1 MDDLVKDDGTMM
13 GEEDSSISIEEDYT
27 VLETEGVKV
36 DDDSDLQDEVENIF
50 SAASEYKDVIDET
63 KAALVERIVA
73 ILEKGEI
80 TAEDNDAIA
89 ELQDKYTE
97 NYTALQTLAQDVT
110 GDSKDSNESVN
121 IGLDYDDLIKTLREK
136 GDWLYID
143 EDGQLMLNGEAI
155 PKLKL
160 IELEAEKIKADLI
173 ETNELIANKATIDD
187 LEATNANITNLKA
200 LVAEI
205 QTLIGGNLTMDNIQ
219 SLVLTSDKVT
229 IANALI
235 KNAMIDSI
243 SANKITTGT
252 INTNNVSI
260 QSEDGSML
268 INGTTQQ
275 FKDENNTVRIQI
287 GKDAEGNFTFC
298 LFSQDGVGIL
308 LDETGI
314 HAGAVPDGL
323 IVNDMVS
330 DGANISGGK
339 LDITSVISEINGS
352 TSTIKSSQIY
362 FDDAGQ
368 SLQVAFNQ
376 LKNKVDTI
384 ESITIDGDLS
394 SVIEQVST
402 NTTNI
407 EIAQGQIS
415 SLISNTTITKVNG
428 STIQLKDDYNITKST
443 VDSNTTKIGSL
454 ETNYNTL
461 SGEISSVSSKQS
473 TLEQDL
479 NTFKTT
485 VSNTYATKSSVTD
498 VANNLANNYSTTS
511 AMNTV
516 IEQKA
521 NEVKTT
527 VSETYATKET
537 VTNLSNNLANNY
549 STTSAMNSV
558 IKQKS
563 NEILS
568 SVSESYVTTSEF
580 NDLSIGGKNLLQNTN
595 FKILPPT
602 KEIMTGINYML
613 SGNVLRISIGD
624 DYVEGNCIKLNL
636 TRDIQP
642 NETITISF
650 IASSWSSIDTR
661 VRFKMSYGAWTEWE
675 RVGDAGVNTYYSKT
689 FNVGNITAN
698 DWFWIEFSYGV
709 DIQPNTMMIEA
720 STKPSNWTPAPEDVD
735 ASIASVD
742 SKFSSYSTTT
752 QMNSAIDQKANQITT
767 SVSNTY
773 ATKDSVNTS
782 ISEVKQ
788 TADKI
793 NWVIG
798 SGTSQSNMTLTDRAY
813 NLISNNITLTAE
825 HINLD
830 GYVSNSSDD
839 PNWNIT
845 TDGNMEVKNMNV
857 EGELST
863 DVLNCNVINNPNY
876 PATLSGDINLYVS
889 NLTGSDDYTLDEVLA
904 SIDES
909 EAQGSADLIKKFYS
923 LRGVESALPKNLN
936 GKTVRI
942 YCETDDNGQ
951 VLFSNFTGGRILL
964 FLCSHEIKG
973 YLGAYNCYSEFKIY
987 GGSDQSKPT
996 TYGVIR
1002 PSTNTM
1008 YSSDNSSVYF
1018 QKSPV
1023 CGIYYCNVYGASTS
1037 SGYHCIKVTEDCKCR
1052 IDNCNFY
1059 SAYCFLTVSSTSD
1072 VYVNTTSGLATNY
1085 AFKSYTGSFLT
1096 LANTKQANGQTGN
1109 AYWSNGSVIFGSL
1122 SQTIVGNYNITWDS
1136 TSSVVSNNTTTT
1148 KTTTATSTYTS
1159 NYGDTYRST
1168 VYNNWK
1174 KDNTCRQGDWGYGD
1188 CTGCWFFGTQFA
1200 DLKGKTITKVT
1211 IKISRQS
1218 GGSSASVEHKL
1229 WMHNHATRPS
1239 GSPTLTSGWSQTFNL
1254 ATNNSTTITI
1264 TNSTVLNAIKNGTC
1278 KGFAIRHTYD
1288 SSHYSVCSGS
1298 ATVKITYKEE

>member
-205 QTLIGGNLTMDNIQ
+205 QTLVGGNLTMDNIQ

-235 KNAMIDSI
+235 KDAMIETV
-243 SANKITTGT
+243 SANKINTGT
-252 INTNNVSI
+252 INTNNVQI
-260 QSEDGSML
+260 QSEDGSLL

-275 FKDENNTVRIQI
+275 FKDKTGKVRIQI
-287 GKDAEGNFTFC
+287 GKDAQGNFTFA

-308 LDETGI
+308 IDETGI
-314 HAGAVPDGL
+314 KSGAVPNGL
-323 IVNDMVS
+323 IVDNMVS
-330 DGANISGGK
+330 DNANISGGK
-339 LDITSVISEINGS
+339 LDISSVISSINNNENTLS
-352 TSTIKSSQIY
+352 SSKIK
-362 FDDAGQ
+362 FDDTAQ
-368 SLQVAFNQ
+368 TLDVAFNQ
-376 LKNKVDTI
+376 LKTKVETI
-384 ESITIDGDLS
+384 ENVTIDGDLS
-394 SVIEQVST
+394 SVIEQVTT

-407 EIAQGQIS
+407 GIMQGQIS
-415 SLISNTTITKVNG
+415 SLISNTTITKQDGTVV
-428 STIQLKDDYNITKST
+428 QLKDEFNSTKDT
-443 VDSNTTKIGSL
+443 VNSHTQTINSL
-454 ETNYNTL
+454 ETNYDKV
-461 SGEISSVSSKQS
+461 SGDISSVTAKQS
-473 TLEQDL
+473 QLEQSLDG
-479 NTFKTT
+479 FKTT
-485 VSNTYATKSSVTD
+485 VSSTYT
-498 VANNLANNYSTTS
+498 
-511 AMNTV
+511 
-516 IEQKA
+516 
-521 NEVKTT
+521 
-527 VSETYATKET
+527 TKEELDNLNIGTRNLLRNTDESKTLTGNSTENQCIDLYRISDPSLLAGKTATLSFKYTLSNWNGQGGIRPQTGSSAYGLFDQVWFWENGTFEYVSTITFSNGNTDTVLQLRADWLGGT
-537 VTNLSNNLANNY
+537 VT
-549 STTSAMNSV
+549 
-558 IKQKS
+558 
-563 NEILS
+563 
-568 SVSESYVTTSEF
+568 
-580 NDLSIGGKNLLQNTN
+580 
-595 FKILPPT
+595 ILPNT
-602 KEIMTGINYML
+602 A
-613 SGNVLRISIGD
+613 VLVISD
-624 DYVEGNCIKLNL
+624 KKAD
-636 TRDIQP
+636 
-642 NETITISF
+642 
-650 IASSWSSIDTR
+650 
-661 VRFKMSYGAWTEWE
+661 
-675 RVGDAGVNTYYSKT
+675 
-689 FNVGNITAN
+689 
-698 DWFWIEFSYGV
+698 
-709 DIQPNTMMIEA
+709 
-720 STKPSNWTPAPEDVD
+720 WTPAPEDV
-735 ASIASVD
+735 AS
-742 SKFSSYSTTT
+742 
-752 QMNSAIDQKANQITT
+752 
-767 SVSNTY
+767 
-773 ATKDSVNTS
+773 S
-782 ISEVKQ
+782 ISTVEQ
-788 TADKI
+788 TANKI
-793 NWVIG
+793 NWVVG
-798 SGTSQSNMTLTDRAY
+798 SGTNQSNMTLTDRAY

-839 PNWNIT
+839 PNWSVN

-876 PATLSGDINLYVS
+876 PGTISGNINLYVS

-1059 SAYCFLTVSSTSD
+1059 SAYCFVTVSSVSD
-1072 VYVNTTSGLATNY
+1072 VYVVTTSGLAVDY
-1085 AFKSYTGSFLT
+1085 AFKSHTGSFLT
-1096 LANTKQANGQTGN
+1096 LANTSQANGKKGN

-1122 SQTIVGNYNITWDS
+1122 SQTIVGNYNIKWDS
-1136 TSSVVSNNTTTT
+1136 GSTVVENNTTTN
-1148 KTTTATSTYTS
+1148 KTTTATATYTS

-1188 CTGCWFFGTQFA
+1188 CTGVWFFGTQFA

-1239 GSPTLTSGWSQTFNL
+1239 GSPTLTSGWSQTFSL
-1254 ATNNSTTITI
+1254 STNNSTTITI

-1278 KGFAIRHTYD
+1278 KGFAIRHSYD
-1288 SSHYSVCSGS
+1288 NSHYSVCSG
-1298 ATVKITYKEE
+1298 ATTVKITYQE

>member
-205 QTLIGGNLTMDNIQ
+205 QTLVGGNLTMDNIQ

-235 KNAMIDSI
+235 KDAMIDTV
-243 SANKITTGT
+243 SASKINTGT

-275 FKDENNTVRIQI
+275 FKDSNGTVRIQI
-287 GKDAEGNFTFC
+287 GKDASGNFTFA
-298 LFSQDGVGIL
+298 LFSQDGVGVLI
-308 LDETGI
+308 DESGI
-314 HAGAVPDGL
+314 KSGAVPNGI

-330 DGANISGGK
+330 DSANISGSK
-339 LDITSVISEINGS
+339 LDISSVISSINGNVN
-352 TSTIKSSQIY
+352 TINSSKIK
-362 FDDAGQ
+362 FDDTEQ
-368 SLQVAFNQ
+368 TLDVAFNQ
-376 LKNKVDTI
+376 LKTKVETI
-384 ESITIDGDLS
+384 ENITIDGDLS
-394 SVIEQVST
+394 SVIEQVTT

-407 EIAQGQIS
+407 SVMQGQINQ
-415 SLISNTTITKVNG
+415 LISNTTITKQDGTVVQMKDEFNSVKDTVNSHTQTINAHE
-428 STIQLKDDYNITKST
+428 STLT
-443 VDSNTTKIGSL
+443 
-454 ETNYNTL
+454 
-461 SGEISSVSSKQS
+461 SVSAKQS
-473 TLEQDL
+473 KFEQDL
-479 NTFKTT
+479 SGFKTT
-485 VSNTYATKSSVTD
+485 VSNTYTTKDELVD
-498 VANNLANNYSTTS
+498 A
-511 AMNTV
+511 
-516 IEQKA
+516 Q
-521 NEVKTT
+521 
-527 VSETYATKET
+527 
-537 VTNLSNNLANNY
+537 
-549 STTSAMNSV
+549 
-558 IKQKS
+558 
-563 NEILS
+563 
-568 SVSESYVTTSEF
+568 
-580 NDLSIGGKNLLQNTN
+580 NDLSQ
-595 FKILPPT
+595 
-602 KEIMTGINYML
+602 EI
-613 SGNVLRISIGD
+613 SV
-624 DYVEGNCIKLNL
+624 VE
-636 TRDIQP
+636 Q
-642 NETITISF
+642 
-650 IASSWSSIDTR
+650 
-661 VRFKMSYGAWTEWE
+661 
-675 RVGDAGVNTYYSKT
+675 
-689 FNVGNITAN
+689 TAN
-698 DWFWIEFSYGV
+698 
-709 DIQPNTMMIEA
+709 
-720 STKPSNWTPAPEDVD
+720 
-735 ASIASVD
+735 
-742 SKFSSYSTTT
+742 
-752 QMNSAIDQKANQITT
+752 
-767 SVSNTY
+767 
-773 ATKDSVNTS
+773 
-782 ISEVKQ
+782 
-788 TADKI
+788 KI
-793 NWVIG
+793 NWVVG
-798 SGTSQSNMTLTDRAY
+798 SGTNQSNMTLTDRAY

-839 PNWNIT
+839 PNWSVN

-876 PATLSGDINLYVS
+876 PGTISGNINLYVS

-1059 SAYCFLTVSSTSD
+1059 SAYCFVTVSSVSD
-1072 VYVNTTSGLATNY
+1072 VYVVTTSGLAVDY
-1085 AFKSYTGSFLT
+1085 AFKSHTGSFLT
-1096 LANTKQANGQTGN
+1096 LANTSQANGKKGN

-1122 SQTIVGNYNITWDS
+1122 SQTIVGNYNIKWDS
-1136 TSSVVSNNTTTT
+1136 GSTVVENNTTTN
-1148 KTTTATSTYTS
+1148 KTTTATATYTS

-1188 CTGCWFFGTQFA
+1188 CTGVWFFGTQFA

-1239 GSPTLTSGWSQTFNL
+1239 GSPTLTSGWSQTFSL
-1254 ATNNSTTITI
+1254 STNNSTTITI